1 MSRWVPNRRIPRRA
15 APQKPRVAFD
25 RRARRCL
32 EAVFWI
38 LLVLAAGIGG
48 PGAVEGLPK
57 LADLVTPSAV
67 LEAQASTAAKAL
79 PEVVSL
85 PLLHA
90 TLPVP
95 KTASMAALSAA
106 PIHQSAPFAAAAKAR
121 LPAIALVI
129 DDMGGDVVQNRRA
142 IALPQ
147 EVSLS
152 FLPYPVDTPRLVRDA
167 RAAGHQILVHVPMEA
182 AHDRDGSLATGLRRD
197 LPVEENL
204 RRLDWALS
212 RVEGYAGINNH
223 EGSVFTADRQALVP
237 VAEALYG
244 RGVFFLDSRTTPLSQ
259 IVPVARAFGVP
270 SADRDIF
277 LDDDQAAPAVLRQLR
292 ELERVAR
299 EQGVAIAI
307 GHPHAATLDLVTR
320 WCAELKGYRLIKT
333 SDAIRLKTELDMGVE
348 LASK

>member
-1 MSRWVPNRRIPRRA
+1 MSRWSPNRHAQRRA
-15 APQKPRVAFD
+15 EPKAPRPSFD

-32 EAVFWI
+32 EAMFWI

-48 PGAVEGLPK
+48 PGALEGLPK
-57 LADLVTPSAV
+57 LADLVTPSGV
-67 LEAQASTAAKAL
+67 FEAQASTHSGQVQ
-79 PEVVSL
+79 ESVSL
-85 PLLHA
+85 PLPP
-90 TLPVP
+90 TPSVSPPV
-95 KTASMAALSAA
+95 ASAA
-106 PIHQSAPFAAAAKAR
+106 PIAPAPVQQTAVAVPKAK
-121 LPAIALVI
+121 LPLIALVI

-142 IALPQ
+142 IALPK

-152 FLPYPVDTPRLVRDA
+152 FLPYPADTPRLA
-167 RAAGHQILVHVPMEA
+167 RAAHDAGHQILVHVPMEA
-182 AHDRDGSLATGLRRD
+182 PRDRDGSLATGLRRD

-244 RGVFFLDSRTTPLSQ
+244 RSLFFLDSRTSPLSQ
-259 IVPVARAFGVP
+259 VVPVSRAFGVP

-277 LDDDQAAPAVLRQLR
+277 LDDDQASPAVARQLR
-292 ELERVAR
+292 ELEKVAR

-320 WCAELKGYRLIKT
+320 WCAELKGYRLIKV

-348 LASK
+348 IASK